1 MCCENCMEKSVDSF
15 ITGVVLKFTRN
26 VFSWIWVLILTF
38 WFSDIVC
45 TSPVESLLFTSTELK
60 VAGAHARARTHARHK
75 KLHCLVATH
84 VKWSTL
90 VCAFCILFHGTGS
103 TYVSLLW
110 PSFATGL
117 KPLRWNTK
125 EVRPRFY
132 RCMQVFA
139 WHKKWYIIILYKFI
153 QQIDKTKH
161 WQPDS
166 PENGKIWEIL
176 SADSRRNSELPQLG
190 CVHFPR
196 WQEETSRFE
205 RPRSSGST
213 HDENSVVLR
222 YLLHSFANVL
232 QCFLDLLLLVSWF
245 WFWEK
250 CLSWWSLYF
259 PHLRIKPF
267 PSAV

>member
-1 MCCENCMEKSVDSF
+1 MCCENSMEKSVDSF
-15 ITGVVLKFTRN
+15 ITGVVLKFTRS

-38 WFSDIVC
+38 WFSDIVY
-45 TSPVESLLFTSTELK
+45 TSPVESLEYSCALHFYWVEGCRRACTCTD
-60 VAGAHARARTHARHK
+60 AREAQEASLPCSCTCEMICLGMCL
-75 KLHCLVATH
+75 LHPFPWH
-84 VKWSTL
+84 
-90 VCAFCILFHGTGS
+90 
-103 TYVSLLW
+103 
-110 PSFATGL
+110 
-117 KPLRWNTK
+117 
-125 EVRPRFY
+125 RFY
-132 RCMQVFA
+132 LCFITVTFLCNRPEAFAVEHEGSQAETLQVYA
-139 WHKKWYIIILYKFI
+139 SVCLASKWYIVHHYTTKQNTDSSQNGNIL
-153 QQIDKTKH
+153 
-161 WQPDS
+161 
-166 PENGKIWEIL
+166 EIL

-232 QCFLDLLLLVSWF
+232 QCFLDLLLLVSR
-245 WFWEK
+245 FWEN

-259 PHLRIKPF
+259 PDLRIKPF